1 MQYGKELTRM
11 HYKTK
16 WMLLVACILVV
27 SIATGYFLIRT
38 ALVSEKASPAE
49 VAQDVSQNFGDYFF
63 VRIYYP
69 LRGRILFRE
78 IRLPKRTKQL
88 AIAEAV
94 IEEFFR
100 EPDAEEV
107 SYVPHTVRLRGLYR
121 DPDKILY
128 IDLSNEFQRNFH
140 GDALMEYLL
149 LKSLHE
155 SLLSNLQE
163 FRDFKIL
170 VEGKEIE
177 TLGGHYFLK
186 HTLNNTL
193 LYEYTGEE

>member
-1 MQYGKELTRM
+1 M

-16 WMLLVACILVV
+16 WMLLVACILIV
-27 SIATGYFLIRT
+27 SIATGYVLIHN

-49 VAQDVSQNFGDYFF
+49 VTQDTSQNYGDYFF
-63 VRIYYP
+63 LRIYYP

-100 EPDAEEV
+100 EPDAEEL
-107 SYVPHTVRLRGLYR
+107 SYVPHAVRLRGLYK

-128 IDLSNEFQRNFH
+128 IDLSDEFQRNFR

-177 TLGGHYFLK
+177 TLGGHYLLK

-193 LYEYTGEE
+193 LYEYTGEK